1 LKGRKE
7 RERGDRWDPVA
18 GGPVGSGRG
27 EIDADGWVRPKQKPK
42 IQKYSNWTELNWSK
56 NGFPSSNNFK

>member
-1 LKGRKE
+1 
-7 RERGDRWDPVA
+7 VA